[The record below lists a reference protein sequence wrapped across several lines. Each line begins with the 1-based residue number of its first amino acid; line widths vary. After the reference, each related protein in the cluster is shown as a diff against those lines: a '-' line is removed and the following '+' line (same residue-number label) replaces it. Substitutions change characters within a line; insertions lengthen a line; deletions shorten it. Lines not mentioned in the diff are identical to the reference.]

1 MHTTNLNFR
10 ISSRLHRETGEK
22 RIFPSSSPLLLRVSM
37 CYIIVVC
44 IISPMRFFFH
54 LALNQ
59 QLFLPFSSPLL
70 KTKTKSSKLAE
81 TKVEDNFEEDLE
93 LDKQVVDT
101 DKKYLS
107 LLFLLLLCR
116 IIITYVYTYST
127 LPEQNRT
134 GDRKCLVS
142 FLLAR
147 LTLSTLISFNLV
159 PFFFY
164 VE

>member
-1 MHTTNLNFR
+1 
-10 ISSRLHRETGEK
+10 
-22 RIFPSSSPLLLRVSM
+22 M

-116 IIITYVYTYST
+116 IIITYI
-127 LPEQNRT
+127 LIRLCLNRT
-134 GDRKCLVS
+134 EPATGSVWSLSCSLV
-142 FLLAR
+142 
-147 LTLSTLISFNLV
+147 
-159 PFFFY
+159 
-164 VE
+164 